1 MTFLGFYFG
10 FRRHEGW
17 DGTFFFLG
25 LDPRKDKGLGR
36 FWRWLF
42 RIKRKPK
49 KKVLTDPLEM
59 AFDKALHEMADLP
72 KEIQKTEGKDGWITY
87 AEHKKLFRTRSQA
100 KWRSTDDNRLP

>member
-1 MTFLGFYFG
+1 MKLLGFHLGFTDKWNNSYFFIG
-10 FRRHEGW
+10 FG
-17 DGTFFFLG
+17 
-25 LDPRKDKGLGR
+25 PR
-36 FWRWLF
+36 WRKVWAWLTSPF
-42 RIKRKPK
+42 RKKTPK
-49 KKVLTDPLEM
+49 HVPDRMEV